1 MTRKRG
7 VHTLPPMTMS
17 PAQTMQVFGVASPM
31 SVRSVRAGMYGGSEL
46 FKAVLLGIALFGVCL
61 VAVAR

>member
-1 MTRKRG
+1 
-7 VHTLPPMTMS
+7 MTMS